1 MRRLCLYPLIMKG
14 SFSCLHR
21 KGRLGDA
28 LRCWEEKKKIQ
39 QLQFKIEKIKK
50 NSSPQCSHF
59 LLLGHTPINIY
70 LISNALAH
78 SLFEYLYWIS
88 SFFFPTQ
95 EFQPFSPLLRNS
107 TKKTKQPQ
115 TNKKKILRAG
125 PNVNMIKPRRER
137 RVFPV
142 TRIML
147 ESVTEI

>member
-1 MRRLCLYPLIMKG
+1 MFVSPDNEGIILVFAQKGQTRRRPQV
-14 SFSCLHR
+14 
-21 KGRLGDA
+21 
-28 LRCWEEKKKIQ
+28 LRRKKKIQ
-39 QLQFKIEKIKK
+39 QLQFKLEKKKK

-115 TNKKKILRAG
+115 TNKQKNPSSRPECEYDKTQEGAASFSSNKDHVR
-125 PNVNMIKPRRER
+125 KCD
-137 RVFPV
+137 
-142 TRIML
+142 
-147 ESVTEI
+147 